1 MYIIGS
7 LSPAGPKNIVF
18 RFWSVN
24 KKVIPAADNGN
35 DNRNIAV
42 ISTDHTDNSVW
53 CWDGYVLMIAL
64 MILVCLGLK
73 KHLPSVGGKW

>member
-1 MYIIGS
+1 MLYIIGS

-53 CWDGYVLMIAL
+53 C
-64 MILVCLGLK
+64 
-73 KHLPSVGGKW
+73 

>member
-1 MYIIGS
+1 MLYIIGS

-35 DNRNIAV
+35 DDNRNIAV

-53 CWDGYVLMIAL
+53 C
-64 MILVCLGLK
+64 
-73 KHLPSVGGKW
+73 